1 MTNCEH
7 FFGRV
12 VTSDEGIPY
21 DYEKGCLAGCDI
33 RDCGTHCKMFKSLPP
48 TTYTITTNNEEI
60 IYVRPNSYADYV
72 RNKR

>member
-12 VTSDEGIPY
+12 VTSNEGIPY

-33 RDCGTHCKMFKSLPP
+33 RDCGTHCKMFKPLPKS
-48 TTYTITTNNEEI
+48 TYTTT
-60 IYVRPNSYADYV
+60 
-72 RNKR
+72 KK